1 MWSTKIWFKI
11 KYVYNIIYYH
21 CCSETA
27 SLMKHIFVVRYH
39 FILNFIYLVH
49 ERRYLRFV
57 QWQNVEIKN
66 EIPIDIV
73 LYNFYPKYKTQSYLH
88 FPVKCMF
95 QQDLKIL
102 KLFQR
107 QVHKKFSRIF
117 QKQNYKLTSY
127 LLTSYIYTHTH
138 THTHTYIYIYIYI
151 SGAISQ
157 VSYQIPLKSAV
168 FLLTLAVLDNRE
180 ILLMMIK

>member
-1 MWSTKIWFKI
+1 MWSTNVWFKI
-11 KYVYNIIYYH
+11 YLKYVYNIIYYH

-27 SLMKHIFVVRYH
+27 SLKKHIFVVGCNC
-39 FILNFIYLVH
+39 ILNFIYLVH

-57 QWQNVEIKN
+57 QRQNVEIQN

-73 LYNFYPKYKTQSYLH
+73 LYNFYPKYKTQSYLR

-107 QVHKKFSRIF
+107 QVHQKFSRIF
-117 QKQNYKLTSY
+117 QKKKLQAYKL
-127 LLTSYIYTHTH
+127 HK
-138 THTHTYIYIYIYI
+138 
-151 SGAISQ
+151 Q
-157 VSYQIPLKSAV
+157 VASA
-168 FLLTLAVLDNRE
+168 
-180 ILLMMIK
+180 MIID